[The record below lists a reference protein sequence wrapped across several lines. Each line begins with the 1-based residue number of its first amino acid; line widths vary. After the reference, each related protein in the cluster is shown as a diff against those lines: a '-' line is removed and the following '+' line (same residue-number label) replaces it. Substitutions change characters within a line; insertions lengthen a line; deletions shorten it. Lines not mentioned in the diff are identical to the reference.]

1 MYRERGPQH
10 LIGSQSP
17 TTAGPT
23 SGSSNT
29 LCELRPYLFSIQT
42 IWSKRM
48 HGNLPKTKA
57 QRLAEAL
64 LRDRERE
71 RPKHNIVACL
81 SCGRTFVFGR
91 GKTDGQFC
99 STRCREWL
107 EADNPSYEEQQ
118 AFNPFRVRTKIIAGK
133 YREQEGRSRSGRA
146 CLECGARIPT
156 WRKGR
161 KVSGKT
167 QFCSAACKQK
177 SHRKGGLGP
186 LPQKRNFVTIYSQKV
201 PVKRGVLRGHFSTKL
216 PRRGPSKW
224 ARSV

>member
-1 MYRERGPQH
+1 
-10 LIGSQSP
+10 
-17 TTAGPT
+17 
-23 SGSSNT
+23 
-29 LCELRPYLFSIQT
+29 
-42 IWSKRM
+42 M

-64 LRDRERE
+64 FRDRERE
-71 RPKHNIVACL
+71 RPKHNIVACI

-107 EADNPSYEEQQ
+107 EAGNPSYEEQQ

-161 KVSGKT
+161 KVSAKT

-186 LPQKRNFVTIYSQKV
+186 PTQETQFRYDLQSKSARKTGGSERPLFDQAPPTGAFKV
-201 PVKRGVLRGHFSTKL
+201 GAVRVVPDQRDLWRLV
-216 PRRGPSKW
+216 GPGGQVIGLVNL
-224 ARSV
+224 AAQR